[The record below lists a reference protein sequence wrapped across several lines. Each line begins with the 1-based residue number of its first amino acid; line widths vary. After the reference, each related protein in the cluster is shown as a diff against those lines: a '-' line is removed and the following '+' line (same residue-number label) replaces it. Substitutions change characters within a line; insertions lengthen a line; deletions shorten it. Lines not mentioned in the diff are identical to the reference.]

1 MQHYGLPTR
10 LLDWSESPFIAAFFA
25 THEYLRAEQVE
36 TKAASIWVVDAI
48 KLNVAQGFE
57 PVAPPLN
64 AKVVEPLVRP
74 AIKGGEETGKVTAA
88 MAVENDPRMQVQQ
101 GAFTVHTTDR
111 PLNEMVGCDEWLHE
125 FIIPLDAAKRIAWQ
139 LDILGVRVSQLFPD
153 LHNLANEL
161 RNDYLPPGK
170 KT

>member
-1 MQHYGLPTR
+1 MNSTVVHSLDDLVSAIVKLWENEPGWLWFRGHRDSRWDLLPSVRRDYTFEQERYMSNRFYARARTRHHNCPDNDDWAGWLSLMQHYGLPTR

-64 AKVVEPLVRP
+64 AKVVEPLE
-74 AIKGGEETGKVTAA
+74 KY
-88 MAVENDPRMQVQQ
+88 
-101 GAFTVHTTDR
+101 
-111 PLNEMVGCDEWLHE
+111 
-125 FIIPLDAAKRIAWQ
+125 
-139 LDILGVRVSQLFPD
+139 LGT
-153 LHNLANEL
+153 L
-161 RNDYLPPGK
+161 RH
-170 KT
+170 